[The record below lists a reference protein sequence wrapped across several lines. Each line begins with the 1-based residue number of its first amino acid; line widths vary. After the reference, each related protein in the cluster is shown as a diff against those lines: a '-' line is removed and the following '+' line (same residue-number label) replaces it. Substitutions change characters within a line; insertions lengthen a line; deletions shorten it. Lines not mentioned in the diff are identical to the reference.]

1 LGYGLSCTPFLLRM
15 KKTGVESWRQQ
26 ISSCQMTCIS
36 HCLTITKRSKR
47 IELAITANDAGHAQA
62 QASDI
67 ARALHGESFQL
78 DYKEIEEVPLA
89 TLFRRLAFSEF
100 SHNECD
106 EWIGKFVNGSPTVY
120 TLGQRYYVRPL
131 ILDYLEIN
139 KDGCVKPSC
148 GNRLCIN
155 PYHNSYKKMKASKL
169 SDADTNLVLAFSGQ
183 GVPAKEIAK
192 ALKVHRSTIYRTLNR
207 EHFHLRSKDH

>member
-1 LGYGLSCTPFLLRM
+1 MTFTSYCLELR
-15 KKTGVESWRQQ
+15 KSNKE
-26 ISSCQMTCIS
+26 
-36 HCLTITKRSKR
+36 L
-47 IELAITANDAGHAQA
+47 ELAITANDSNHAQA

-67 ARALHGESFQL
+67 ARALQADNFSL
-78 DYKEIEEVPLA
+78 SYKGISNSPLA
-89 TLFRRLAFSEF
+89 QLFKRLAASDFEHSV
-100 SHNECD
+100 CD
-106 EWIGKFVNGSPTVY
+106 EWDGSYCNGSPVVY
-120 TLGQRYYVRPL
+120 ALGCRYYVRPL

-169 SDADTNLVLAFSGQ
+169 GDADTNLVLAFSSQ
-183 GVPAKEIAK
+183 GVPVREIAR

-207 EHFHLRSKDH
+207 EHLHAGSAHH